1 MMAERFASGM
11 PKPRQTGP
19 IPEEPAS
26 GRVIAG
32 TYTLV
37 RLIGRGG
44 VGDVYLAKQA
54 AHGGHAERDVVVKLL
69 AGRWMGDADAVARFE
84 REARRLR
91 ALEHPN
97 IVTMFDAGVDCGRP
111 FLVTEWIDG
120 ESLGDF
126 NARAGHVGMREFVPI
141 AAQILK
147 GVGHAHSREMMIR
160 DIKPSNIMLCE
171 RKGRANFVKLLD
183 FGLAKFLRNETPL
196 TEGYVLGTAGYLAP
210 EAILGGALDLRV
222 DVYALGVLFYRML
235 AGVSPFEGCE
245 DATIFYKT
253 LNEHPRDLRELLP
266 IDHEVPEGLVTLI
279 HDCLA
284 KEVTRRPADANI
296 VVERL
301 IDVVPAMFF
310 RLPSVPPTGQTPQAG
325 GTRSTTL
332 GNTGLIQLLD
342 RAAPRPAANSVPQSA
357 PTPVPAP
364 TAAATRPRSR
374 LASWAAIA
382 AVAGVV
388 SAVTAWSL
396 GLSHGRTAADEH
408 AAAEP
413 ADAAV
418 VTAAV
423 VPQPAPKLDAA
434 ATPAT
439 SAAPIAPPAA
449 IAAAAPVAPSTPS
462 PVAAVEPEPE
472 VVLDDAPSTTRSSGR
487 AATRRR
493 ERTTAT
499 TTAPA
504 TGITELPP
512 PPPEPTPAPPSAAA
526 PSAPPPRRSVFL
538 SAERRDADDR
548 TLLPAS
554 E

>member
-1 MMAERFASGM
+1 MIAERFPSGM
-11 PKPRQTGP
+11 PKPRRSGP
-19 IPEEPAS
+19 LPDEPAS
-26 GRVIAG
+26 GRVVAG
-32 TYTLV
+32 VYTLV

-44 VGDVYLAKQA
+44 VGDVYLAKEA
-54 AHGGHAERDVVVKLL
+54 ARGDLPERDVVVKLL
-69 AGRWMGDADAVARFE
+69 AGRWMDDADAIARFE

-111 FLVTEWIDG
+111 FLVTEWVDG

-126 NARAGHVGMREFVPI
+126 TARSGRVGMREFVPI

-183 FGLAKFLRNETPL
+183 FGLAKFLRNEVPL

-253 LNEHPRDLRELLP
+253 LNEHPRDLRQLLP
-266 IDHEVPEGLVTLI
+266 VDHEVPEGLVTLV

-301 IDVVPAMFF
+301 IDVVPATFF

-325 GTRSTTL
+325 GSRSPTV

-342 RAAPRPAANSVPQSA
+342 RAAPRPAANSVPQA
-357 PTPVPAP
+357 VAVPPPAP
-364 TAAATRPRSR
+364 PRSR
-374 LASWAAIA
+374 SRVAGWVAIA

-396 GLSHGRTAADEH
+396 GATRDRVD
-408 AAAEP
+408 EP
-413 ADAAV
+413 AAVELRNAGVVASPADVPAPAGTTPPAPAVAV
-418 VTAAV
+418 VATT
-423 VPQPAPKLDAA
+423 
-434 ATPAT
+434 ATP
-439 SAAPIAPPAA
+439 I
-449 IAAAAPVAPSTPS
+449 VAPRS
-462 PVAAVEPEPE
+462 PTAAVEPEPTPPRSVAPAAAD
-472 VVLDDAPSTTRSSGR
+472 VVLDATPTTEGSGR
-487 AATRRR
+487 GNLRKRSRNAAAKP
-493 ERTTAT
+493 TAS
-499 TTAPA
+499 AAAIP
-504 TGITELPP
+504 ELPP
-512 PPPEPTPAPPSAAA
+512 PPAPAATTADTAAPADVPAP
-526 PSAPPPRRSVFL
+526 RKSVFL
-538 SAERRDADDR
+538 SAERRDAEDR
-548 TLLPAS
+548 PLLPAD